1 MTWAGAP
8 GPPCGEPSEGGVSA
22 HPSGQRERCRPSLPA
37 SKGLKPGTPPVSGSR
52 GSSGPPLLP
61 IPPQRPPMTSGSSSG
76 TSGRP
81 TTTTNS
87 RPGDAL
93 GPGWAV
99 EGGLPGGADT
109 CVHGLTSP
117 SYLLAASC
125 SHLIPPLPPCA
136 SAQSPP
142 AQTPICWL
150 AARVAAAA
158 GMCGWTSLRKGGE
171 GG

>member
-8 GPPCGEPSEGGVSA
+8 GPLCGEPSEGDVSA

-76 TSGRP
+76 TLGRP

-87 RPGDAL
+87 KPGDAL

-99 EGGLPGGADT
+99 EGGLPGGAGTGDR
-109 CVHGLTSP
+109 GLTSVSLSP
-117 SYLLAASC
+117 AGSQLLTLDTTSTPLRLCPVASCPDAYLLAGC
-125 SHLIPPLPPCA
+125 
-136 SAQSPP
+136 
-142 AQTPICWL
+142 
-150 AARVAAAA
+150 
-158 GMCGWTSLRKGGE
+158 E
-171 GG
+171 GGCCCWDVRLDQPQKKR